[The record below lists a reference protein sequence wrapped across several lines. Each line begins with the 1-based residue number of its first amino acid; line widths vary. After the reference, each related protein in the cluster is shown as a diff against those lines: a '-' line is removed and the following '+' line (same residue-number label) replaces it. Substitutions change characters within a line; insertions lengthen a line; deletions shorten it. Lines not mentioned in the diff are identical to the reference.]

1 MTNWKH
7 VLEVL
12 APERIARGEEPF
24 TEEELNE
31 AASWPTCACGVQDKR
46 IPRERDGE
54 PRDESLSNAGVVFY
68 AAIDAQDLFRARR
81 AMTQIELHSARVLRE
96 IEEEKK

>member
-7 VLEVL
+7 VLAVL

-24 TEEELNE
+24 TRGEQI
-31 AASWPTCACGVQDKR
+31 AARSWPDCACGVQDER
-46 IPRERDGE
+46 IPRDRDGE
-54 PRDESLSNAGVVFY
+54 PRDEYLSTFGAEFSM
-68 AAIDAQDLFRARR
+68 AISSQDLPYAIRC
-81 AMTQIELHSARVLRE
+81 MTQIELHAARVLRE